1 MKSFS
6 QLMRWLAV
14 GLLAAAIMQELR
26 KPAAERTWQ
35 GQVAGLVPYD
45 LRWPAVDRVRA
56 ALWTPDNPDLFV
68 PTPFGVGWSINLAAL
83 ADTVRKLSSGQ

>member
-14 GLLAAAIMQELR
+14 GLLAAAIIQELR

-56 ALWTPDNPDLFV
+56 ALWTP
-68 PTPFGVGWSINLAAL
+68 
-83 ADTVRKLSSGQ
+83 

>member
-26 KPAAERTWQ
+26 KPAAERTWR

-56 ALWTPDNPDLFV
+56 ALWTPDNPDLFI

>member
-56 ALWTPDNPDLFV
+56 ALWTPDNPDLFI

-83 ADTVRKLSSGQ
+83 ADTVRKLSGAD